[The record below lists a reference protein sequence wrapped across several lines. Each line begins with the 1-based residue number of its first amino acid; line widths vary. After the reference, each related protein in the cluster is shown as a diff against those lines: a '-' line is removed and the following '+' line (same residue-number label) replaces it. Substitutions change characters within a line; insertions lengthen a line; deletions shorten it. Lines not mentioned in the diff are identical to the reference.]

1 MFYIIYSM
9 RFYLSCFVNNPCEAK
24 KKKKAKTL
32 SVMIIRVIL
41 LEFQNTVI

>member
-24 KKKKAKTL
+24 KKAKTL